1 LKNTLHFQKVYFSIA
16 SKKIHTCRGNY
27 ELWKKRID
35 EVHAGRA
42 ELSLRYWSGSPY
54 NSKKDGSKQIEFARL
69 GKNDGIGIQLLML
82 SYTMILG
89 ALKNNDVALT
99 STHGGLSLS
108 DVAKNDGLSLQ
119 DFKDYFKGYDL
130 SEPLAIIHFTKFR
143 Y

>member
-1 LKNTLHFQKVYFSIA
+1 VYFSIA
-16 SKKIHTCRGNY
+16 SKKFILAGEITNY
-27 ELWKKRID
+27 GRSALMKCMLVEPNYPCVIGP
-35 EVHAGRA
+35 AGQ
-42 ELSLRYWSGSPY
+42 
-54 NSKKDGSKQIEFARL
+54 KDGSKQIEFARL